1 MNDLVTA
8 LAKAQSEMTAAV
20 LDGVNPAFKANG
32 KPGRYATLQSIIA
45 AVRPS
50 LAKHGIAYTQRVEM
64 TDRGVGVETI
74 LMGHG
79 AEIRGGLV
87 VVPLD
92 KATAQG
98 MGSALTYGKRYSL
111 AAICGI
117 SAEEDDDG
125 AAAESSSPGSP
136 RKISTDQLDHLVLA
150 IGAAGMTA
158 EKFCQAYGIA
168 LVTDLPADRYES
180 AMRRL
185 SERAD
190 KIAANQD
197 AAA

>member
-1 MNDLVTA
+1 MIELIAA
-8 LAKAQSEMTAAV
+8 LAKAQSEMTAAA

-45 AVRPS
+45 AVRPA
-50 LAKHGIAYTQRVEM
+50 LTKNAIAYTQRVEM
-64 TDRGVGVETI
+64 TERGVGVETI

-79 AEIRGGLV
+79 GELRGGLV

-117 SAEEDDDG
+117 AADEDDDG
-125 AAAESSSPGSP
+125 ATAETQAPGKP
-136 RKISTDQLDHLVLA
+136 ALLTDDQLATLTEWLEA
-150 IGAAGMTA
+150 SKTSEQQFCAAYKLPTVS
-158 EKFCQAYGIA
+158 A
-168 LVTDLPADRYES
+168 L
-180 AMRRL
+180 
-185 SERAD
+185 RAD
-190 KIAANQD
+190 EFD
-197 AAA
+197 AAIARLKKRKDAFEQREAAA